1 MEGGSLFNPGF
12 LGGSF
17 LWWIGQVADD
27 STWRENI
34 IPGKFQDP
42 KTIPGWGYRYKVRI
56 LGLHDQG
63 ETVIPSDQLPW
74 AQVMYPVTAGGGQAS
89 SYQTPNI
96 RQGNMVFG
104 FFLDGKDQQVPVI
117 MGVLGNN
124 AQTSLAKTIG
134 TNRVTNETPGS
145 LATSGYA
152 TGKVPKKGT
161 QKEQVPDESLTT
173 KKPQP
178 PASSTTTPAAG
189 TPTTTTDSP
198 QEPETPEQRRARL
211 RRERTLAIQSGQS
224 VYNRDPNAR
233 GGYDPRYDRR
243 PSAPTQSQPDSP
255 NTATAPGAEIETPAA
270 VQQTTVAD
278 VKRQA
283 EYEEPIVL
291 LKSDG
296 KIESA
301 IKAIQTTIDKVVKKV
316 NKYTA
321 KLQSYL
327 AAASSLISNIQKI
340 INDAACLIAN
350 YMKII
355 FDTIKEYLL
364 KKLNKELTKIV
375 ATIPVD
381 FRFLFVK
388 VKELLFQLI
397 ICLYNKVT
405 SNLCSL
411 VQGILNDALG
421 LNDAEEKARQAAL
434 DGKGFCDRRTTGRAP
449 MCYAEQV
456 VGKCIAATKGEVDQL
471 NKDVIETINDFL
483 NDIKSKISEA
493 SGAISDITNL
503 INGIAAKISDALSFK
518 GLVFNLF
525 GCDLDPSKTVSDKY
539 TFEKGGKGNKPPN
552 LFQAIGEALS
562 EQADADFGGFGDNIR
577 ALNPANLN
585 PEPIINEA

>member
-34 IPGKFQDP
+34 VPGKFQDP

-134 TNRVTNETPGS
+134 NNRVTNETPGS

-178 PASSTTTPAAG
+178 PASPTTTPAAG
-189 TPTTTTDSP
+189 TPTTTTT
-198 QEPETPEQRRARL
+198 QPERRVDVRD
-211 RRERTLAIQSGQS
+211 
-224 VYNRDPNAR
+224 RDPNAR

-243 PSAPTQSQPDSP
+243 PSPPAQSQPDNP
-255 NTATAPGAEIETPAA
+255 NTATAPGAETETPAA
-270 VQQTTVAD
+270 VHQTSVAD

-316 NKYTA
+316 NKYLN

-340 INDAACLIAN
+340 INDAACIIAN

-364 KKLNKELTKIV
+364 KKLNKELTKVI
-375 ATIPVD
+375 ATIPID
-381 FRFLFVK
+381 YRFLFVR

-397 ICLYNKVT
+397 ICLYNKIT
-405 SNLCSL
+405 GNLCSL
-411 VQGILNDALG
+411 VQGILNSALG
-421 LNDAEEKARQAAL
+421 LNDAEARARAAAAS
-434 DGKGFCDRRTTGRAP
+434 GQGFCDRRTTGRAP

-456 VGKCIAATKGEVDQL
+456 VGRCIAATKGEVDQL
-471 NKDVIETINDFL
+471 NKDIIETLNDFL
-483 NDIKSKISEA
+483 NDIKGKISEA
-493 SGAISDITNL
+493 SSALSDVANI
-503 INGIAAKISDALSFK
+503 INGLAGKLADALSFK

-552 LFQAIGEALS
+552 LFQAIGEALD
-562 EQADADFGGFGDNIR
+562 EQFQSDFGGIGDSVR

>member
-89 SYQTPNI
+89 SFQTPNI

-134 TNRVTNETPGS
+134 NNRVTNETPGS

-152 TGKVPKKGT
+152 RGSAPKKGT
-161 QKEQVPDESLTT
+161 QKERVPDESLTT

-233 GGYDPRYDRR
+233 GGYDPRYDRK
-243 PSAPTQSQPDSP
+243 PSTPTQSQPDSP

-296 KIESA
+296 KVQSA
-301 IKAIQTTIDKVVKKV
+301 IKGIQTTIDKVVKKV
-316 NKYTA
+316 NKYLN

-327 AAASSLISNIQKI
+327 AAASSLISSIQKI
-340 INDAACLIAN
+340 INDAACIIAN

-364 KKLNKELTKIV
+364 KKLNKELTKVV

-405 SNLCSL
+405 GNLCSL

-421 LNDAEEKARQAAL
+421 LNDAEERARAAAAS
-434 DGKGFCDRRTTGRAP
+434 GQGFCDRRTTGRAP

-562 EQADADFGGFGDNIR
+562 EQADADFGGIGDNIR

>member
-134 TNRVTNETPGS
+134 NNRVTNETPGS

-152 TGKVPKKGT
+152 RGSAPKKGT
-161 QKEQVPDESLTT
+161 QKERVPDESLTT

-189 TPTTTTDSP
+189 TPTTTTA
-198 QEPETPEQRRARL
+198 QPERRINPRD
-211 RRERTLAIQSGQS
+211 
-224 VYNRDPNAR
+224 RDPNAR
-233 GGYDPRYDRR
+233 AGYDPRYDRR

-296 KIESA
+296 KVQSA
-301 IKAIQTTIDKVVKKV
+301 IKGIQTTIDKVVKKV
-316 NKYTA
+316 NKYLN

-327 AAASSLISNIQKI
+327 AAASSLISSIQKI
-340 INDAACLIAN
+340 INDAACIIAN

-364 KKLNKELTKIV
+364 KKLNKELTKVV

-397 ICLYNKVT
+397 ICLYNKIT
-405 SNLCSL
+405 GNLCSL
-411 VQGILNDALG
+411 VQGILNSALG
-421 LNDAEEKARQAAL
+421 LNDAEARARAAAAS
-434 DGKGFCDRRTTGRAP
+434 GQGFCDRRTTGRAP

-456 VGKCIAATKGEVDQL
+456 VGRCIAATKGEVDQL
-471 NKDVIETINDFL
+471 NKDIIETLNDFL
-483 NDIKSKISEA
+483 NDIKGKISEA
-493 SGAISDITNL
+493 SAALSDVANI
-503 INGIAAKISDALSFK
+503 INGLAGKLADALSFK

-552 LFQAIGEALS
+552 LFQAIGEALD
-562 EQADADFGGFGDNIR
+562 EQFQSDFGGIGDSVR